1 MNWKSKIESIGIKV
15 PVKIVATRELIDK
28 LNIPCLEKF
37 ELLTGIRERRACS
50 PGEDSC
56 SLAVDAAID
65 CLDHSKYNPEDL
77 EMIISCSIT
86 KYNGHLIHQYEPPL
100 SVCIKNSIGA
110 SGALNF
116 DITNACAGMQ
126 TGIFIAED
134 FIRRGVVNN
143 CMIVSGEYITS
154 LMDHAMK
161 TVKTPFS
168 KELASLTLGDAG
180 AAVILDRTT
189 SEREGIVVSGFTTLS
204 KYSHLCIGKHGRKYA
219 GGFMRTMAKKIH
231 KVSISDSVP
240 MVKEVLK
247 KSDLTFDQIDYV
259 IPHQTSRNSI
269 FSGANHYAKCFGQ
282 RPGQVVVNLKEYGN
296 TASTSHFLAMYS
308 YLNEK
313 RFKEGDRIM
322 LLCFASGIIIGV
334 VLFIM
339 NEMVNRYGNKN

>member
-1 MNWKSKIESIGIKV
+1 MNWKSKIESIGVKV
-15 PVKIVATRELIDK
+15 PDKKLTTRELIDK
-28 LNIPCLEKF
+28 LNIPCIEKF
-37 ELLTGIRERRACS
+37 ELLTGVRERRICS

-56 SLAVDAAID
+56 SLAVDAAKD
-65 CLDHSKYNPEDL
+65 CLDHSVYNAEDL
-77 EMIISCSIT
+77 DMIICCSIT

-100 SVCIKNSIGA
+100 SIYIKHSIGA

-134 FIRRGVVNN
+134 FIRRGVVHN
-143 CMIVSGEYITS
+143 CMIVSGEYITN
-154 LMDHAMK
+154 LVDHALR

-168 KELASLTLGDAG
+168 NELASLTLGDAG

-189 SEREGIVVSGFTTLS
+189 NEREGIIVSGFTTLS
-204 KYSHLCIGKHGRKYA
+204 KYSHLCIGKHGRRYA
-219 GGFMRTMAKKIH
+219 GGFMKTKAKKIH

-240 MVKEVLK
+240 LVKEVLVK
-247 KSDLTFDQIDYV
+247 NHLTFDQIDYL

-269 FSGANHYAKCFGQ
+269 FSGANHYAKWFGQ
-282 RPGQVVVNLKEYGN
+282 RPGQVVINLKEFGN

-322 LLCFASGIIIGV
+322 LLCFASGLIIGV

-339 NEMVNRYGNKN
+339 NDMLKRYGNKN